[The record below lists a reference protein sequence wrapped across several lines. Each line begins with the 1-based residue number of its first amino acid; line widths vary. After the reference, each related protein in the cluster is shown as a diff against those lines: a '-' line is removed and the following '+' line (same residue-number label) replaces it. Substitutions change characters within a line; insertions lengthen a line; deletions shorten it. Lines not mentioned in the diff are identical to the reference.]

1 VTNAEWHR
9 HKLDKAKTGRLFV
22 FPASGPRNALSG
34 MPLAHWQG
42 IEIICFF
49 ITQKQKGIMKRSK
62 KRKAR
67 PWNKQLSLLLDRAMV
82 AKESRRWYGWPMKFF
97 LELYIFGV

>member
-1 VTNAEWHR
+1 
-9 HKLDKAKTGRLFV
+9 
-22 FPASGPRNALSG
+22 
-34 MPLAHWQG
+34 
-42 IEIICFF
+42 
-49 ITQKQKGIMKRSK
+49 MKRSK